1 MFLFFPYRVDVPHE
15 HRPVINWL
23 FVTAVVVVFWFQ
35 ITYDSITTQYCL
47 DGWGVRGLFGSIW
60 LHGSISHI
68 FWNSVFLWVFGNA
81 VCSKLGN
88 LSYFP
93 VYIGLGIVAGIGH
106 LLFDG
111 DPAVGA
117 SGAISGLIGIHLVLF
132 PENSIS
138 CVFLWIFLPHR
149 PAFFTF
155 RSFWFILFWF
165 ALNIYGAIRGGSRIA
180 YTAHIGGFLAGVG
193 LALMLLKT
201 GNIKIERYEKSILGL
216 FGLAG
221 KKPKSAESCGDRTR
235 WQYKWEVKQRA
246 KAQQEKSP
254 IEPEVVPEEFIRFKC
269 SCGQPI
275 KVPGKY
281 AGKTGRCPKC
291 SVRVK
296 IPQA

>member
-165 ALNIYGAIRGGSRIA
+165 ALNIYGAIRGGSTNGKLSSEQRLSRKN
-180 YTAHIGGFLAGVG
+180 HQLS
-193 LALMLLKT
+193 LKWRRKSSS
-201 GNIKIERYEKSILGL
+201 GSSAVAANQSKCPENMPEK
-216 FGLAG
+216 
-221 KKPKSAESCGDRTR
+221 PD
-235 WQYKWEVKQRA
+235 
-246 KAQQEKSP
+246 
-254 IEPEVVPEEFIRFKC
+254 VVP
-269 SCGQPI
+269 G
-275 KVPGKY
+275 VPSG
-281 AGKTGRCPKC
+281 
-291 SVRVK
+291 
-296 IPQA
+296 